1 MSRRTDLT
9 GLVRGLEHVLRE
21 IVDLKGG
28 DVNRIWHNSS
38 LREVAKDVGIKAES
52 KLEAT
57 VNKGTLEELFQQK
70 TSQLSQVIHQVKQE
84 ASTLGSKLLN
94 QTKLNGSLNQSNYD
108 GSDHNFKNLE
118 HFKSAN
124 ETKAQQISQPISTSQ
139 NEAVFPIQP
148 ASSMTFTESLSHE
161 TEIFPATSH
170 QTTSAGSMALD
181 KQPSNVLT
189 SAKTKLRD
197 SVVKPTK
204 AFEILKPQ
212 QLSDRAKERRVPASR
227 LSRLM
232 NYGNLAAGLGVGA
245 LAEVTKRSL
254 GLKSEISTPKSVMDS
269 SIFLT
274 EANAERIVN
283 TLCRV
288 RGAALKLGQMLSIQD
303 NSFINPQ
310 LQSIFERVRQSADFM
325 PAWQMK
331 KTLTKTLGDN
341 WREKLLE
348 FDEKPFAA
356 ASIGQVHRGKLL
368 DGREVA
374 MKIQYPGVGDSI
386 DSDINNLMAV
396 MKVWKILPEG
406 LYVDAVVASAR
417 RELSWEVDYIR
428 EAECCKRFRNLLKDD
443 PFLYVP
449 EVVDELSDKFVLTTE
464 LIEGFPVDQC
474 FDLDQEIRNK
484 IANAILKLCLT
495 ELFEWRF
502 MQTDPNWSNFF
513 YSPQNDKL
521 VLLDFG
527 ASREFSKKFVDKY
540 ILVIKAAADGNRK
553 EVLLRSRDLGFLTG
567 YETKVMEDAHCDAV
581 AILGEAFSVDVFD
594 FGQQSVT
601 ARVQSLIP
609 VMMKHRLTPPPEET
623 YSLHRK
629 MSGAFLLC
637 AKLKAQVNC
646 KSLFDK
652 IWKNYQFENSNDLQ
666 L

>member
-38 LREVAKDVGIKAES
+38 LREVAQDIGIKAES

-108 GSDHNFKNLE
+108 GSDHNSKNLE

-139 NEAVFPIQP
+139 P
-148 ASSMTFTESLSHE
+148 ASSMTFTESLPHE

-288 RGAALKLGQMLSIQD
+288 RGAALKLGQMLSIQGRHISSEEV
-303 NSFINPQ
+303 NSFSCRAI
-310 LQSIFERVRQSADFM
+310 
-325 PAWQMK
+325 
-331 KTLTKTLGDN
+331 
-341 WREKLLE
+341 E
-348 FDEKPFAA
+348 FR
-356 ASIGQVHRGKLL
+356 IH
-368 DGREVA
+368 
-374 MKIQYPGVGDSI
+374 
-386 DSDINNLMAV
+386 
-396 MKVWKILPEG
+396 
-406 LYVDAVVASAR
+406 
-417 RELSWEVDYIR
+417 
-428 EAECCKRFRNLLKDD
+428 
-443 PFLYVP
+443 FL
-449 EVVDELSDKFVLTTE
+449 
-464 LIEGFPVDQC
+464 
-474 FDLDQEIRNK
+474 
-484 IANAILKLCLT
+484 
-495 ELFEWRF
+495 
-502 MQTDPNWSNFF
+502 
-513 YSPQNDKL
+513 
-521 VLLDFG
+521 
-527 ASREFSKKFVDKY
+527 KY
-540 ILVIKAAADGNRK
+540 IVNVKA
-553 EVLLRSRDLGFLTG
+553 
-567 YETKVMEDAHCDAV
+567 
-581 AILGEAFSVDVFD
+581 
-594 FGQQSVT
+594 
-601 ARVQSLIP
+601 
-609 VMMKHRLTPPPEET
+609 
-623 YSLHRK
+623 
-629 MSGAFLLC
+629 
-637 AKLKAQVNC
+637 
-646 KSLFDK
+646 
-652 IWKNYQFENSNDLQ
+652 
-666 L
+666 